1 MAAYQVS
8 WMSGLLNSLSL
19 CAESLRL
26 GLDNRCTFMKIFF
39 LICCCFCC
47 GYIRSLAHPLMNVEN
62 ATIEQQSNGNNS
74 ESSRKEEFRRYLE
87 RTHVIDVLTK
97 VLVGL
102 YEEPERPTNAIEYIR
117 KYMGAPPNVDVESI
131 KKENEELKAQVEKLT
146 KELEASKF
154 KGQQLTL

>member
-1 MAAYQVS
+1 
-8 WMSGLLNSLSL
+8 
-19 CAESLRL
+19 
-26 GLDNRCTFMKIFF
+26 
-39 LICCCFCC
+39 
-47 GYIRSLAHPLMNVEN
+47 MNVEN